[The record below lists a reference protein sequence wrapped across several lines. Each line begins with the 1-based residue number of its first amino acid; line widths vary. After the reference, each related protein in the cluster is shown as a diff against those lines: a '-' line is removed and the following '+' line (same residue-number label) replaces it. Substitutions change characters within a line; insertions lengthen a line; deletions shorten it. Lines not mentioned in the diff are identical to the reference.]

1 MATGERDVRDGA
13 ADAELARGVLAEAG
27 VKKETNLVNT
37 ITCQN
42 RYLLLGLQREPRRK
56 GPALALACGGVYPE
70 ATRLIEHVRHAC
82 EPGEG

>member
-1 MATGERDVRDGA
+1 MPCWAPCWRRDLCRM
-13 ADAELARGVLAEAG
+13 G
-27 VKKETNLVNT
+27 VKARTYNLLSCENT
-37 ITCQN
+37 
-42 RYLLLGLQREPRRK
+42 YLHFLVGLQREPRRK